1 MCVYDVTLQC
11 GSCTKNNNTLGS
23 LFQDTMYCV
32 CHFLT
37 IFNDKKNPKKRT
49 FQLSTIEVN
58 KRERNRDIFIDIY
71 DIFLPQET
79 QKERKRISYK
89 ATPIKFRACRTISI
103 RFLFW
108 DVY

>member
-1 MCVYDVTLQC
+1 MYDVTLQC

-37 IFNDKKNPKKRT
+37 IFNDKKPPKNVP
-49 FQLSTIEVN
+49 FN
-58 KRERNRDIFIDIY
+58 IFIDIY
-71 DIFLPQET
+71 DLFLPQET
-79 QKERKRISYK
+79 QKERRRISYK
-89 ATPIKFRACRTISI
+89 ATPIKFRDCRTIPI